1 MRKFLPILFGLLV
14 VLSCQKKNEL
24 VIVNKSLEEFDTLV
38 LHDVFDVE
46 LTQGTTNS
54 ISVETSEKFQE
65 KIALKI
71 KDKQMDIENNNKALW
86 LNPRTNKVKLRI
98 TTNGL
103 HKIIANETC
112 TISSTNEL
120 TGNELGLVLK
130 SKLNHA
136 HLKLN
141 CDIFYYW
148 NNIPCG
154 GKLDLAGNCK
164 ELKLWNCALMTVDAS
179 TLSSEKVIVE
189 NSSKGK
195 IQVQCSSALFYAI
208 TGEGDILV
216 KGNPSFIKDLG
227 SNGKGRLIFE

>member
-54 ISVETSEKFQE
+54 ISIETSEKFQE
-65 KIALKI
+65 KITLKI
-71 KDKQMDIENNNKALW
+71 KDKQLDIENNNKALW

-103 HKIIANETC
+103 NKIIANETC

-136 HLKLN
+136 NLKLN

-148 NNIPCG
+148 NNFPCG

-164 ELKLWNCALMTVDAS
+164 ELKLWNCALMAVDAS
-179 TLSSEKVIVE
+179 ALSSEKVIVE